1 MPAPLRALL
10 IPFVLLWAACG
21 GDEPKADP
29 LPVLQPGEH
38 VYGEEI
44 WVPYEHP
51 SHAKNGI
58 RDVEPTRAKARERIE
73 TFYKWV
79 VEGQEDLPDL
89 ARRGSRMPAAL
100 VGGYT
105 GPLPRVRSEPDARDQ
120 ALMRAQVGALTP
132 IIEWNQGFCFAR
144 RVPKGRGRQLHAR
157 YHAARNKIRARGRAI
172 AIHYRYARPHRYE
185 FDKFTKEMA
194 IKRAEKLIAEI
205 KAGRD
210 FASLA
215 EEFNNDAG
223 LRQSKGVLRD
233 LERGAPGVE
242 WINWTSRWFPYPLL
256 VALLETGEV
265 GSVMPKPLVTRYG
278 VFVLEVLE
286 RHTDS

>member
-1 MPAPLRALL
+1 MPASLRAL
-10 IPFVLLWAACG
+10 FTSLLLLCAACG
-21 GDEPKADP
+21 GEGPEEAP

-38 VYGEEI
+38 IYGEEI

-51 SHAKNGI
+51 DHARNGI
-58 RDVEPTRAKARERIE
+58 RDVEPTRTKAHEKIE
-73 TFYKWV
+73 TYREWV
-79 VEGQEDLPDL
+79 VGGQEDIPDL

-120 ALMRAQVGALTP
+120 ALMRAQVGDLTP
-132 IIEWNQGFCFAR
+132 IVEWNHGFCFAR
-144 RVPKGRGRQLHAR
+144 RIPKGRGLQLHAR
-157 YHAARNKIRARGRAI
+157 YYAARNKIRARGRAI
-172 AIHYRYARPHRYE
+172 SIHYRYARPHRVE

-194 IKRAEKLIAEI
+194 IQRAEKFIAEI

-210 FASLA
+210 FGALA
-215 EEFNNDAG
+215 AEINNDEG
-223 LRQSKGVLRD
+223 LKEAKGVLRD
-233 LERGAPGVE
+233 LERGAPGAE
-242 WINWTSRWFPYPLL
+242 WINWTSRWFPYPVL

-265 GSVMPKPLVTRYG
+265 GKVMPKPLVTRYG

-286 RHTDS
+286 RHTDN